1 MRHFIRAFAAPQDG
15 RMALVADALGVIA
28 LFALMIGALHLP
40 LFG

>member
-1 MRHFIRAFAAPQDG
+1 MSHIIRAFAEPQESG
-15 RMALVADALGVIA
+15 MALIADALGVIA